1 MSANKS
7 QIKAWAKEIEENWK
21 SQELD
26 DDAGWEEF
34 FELLYHPTAWDVY
47 DWRASLADNIYSLGR
62 LLTVEEAKTLTLMLR
77 KKFPLSV

>member
-21 SQELD
+21 STELGEEEGED
-26 DDAGWEEF
+26 FYDA
-34 FELLYHPTAWDVY
+34 LYADNNWNDP
-47 DWRASLADNIYSLGR
+47 DWRGILESNILNLHR
-62 LLTVEEAKTLTLMLR
+62 EMTVEEAKTLTLMLR

>member
-21 SQELD
+21 STELGEEEEED
-26 DDAGWEEF
+26 FYDA
-34 FELLYHPTAWDVY
+34 LYADNNWNDP
-47 DWRASLADNIYSLGR
+47 DWRGILESNILNLHR
-62 LLTVEEAKTLTLMLR
+62 EMTVEEAKTLTLMLR

>member
-21 SQELD
+21 STELGEEEEED
-26 DDAGWEEF
+26 FYDA
-34 FELLYHPTAWDVY
+34 LYADNNWNDP
-47 DWRASLADNIYSLGR
+47 DWRSVLRDNIYDLDR
-62 LLTVEEAKTLTLMLR
+62 EMTVEEAKILTLMLR